1 MHDYEGIPNSVI
13 EHTIN
18 EYIHSERDRIIL
30 KDNLIDGLTYQQ
42 ISDHLFAIDKN
53 NRDNRGI
60 ITNYSLCPKQ
70 IGRRILKLEKEL
82 FKHLTV

>member
-1 MHDYEGIPNSVI
+1 MCEYKDIPNSVI
-13 EHTIN
+13 EHTID

-42 ISDHLFAIDKN
+42 ISDHLFAIDKK
-53 NRDNRGI
+53 NREERGI
-60 ITNYSLCPKQ
+60 ITNYSLSYKQ

-82 FKHLTV
+82 FKHLLV